1 MNIYPKGQ
9 TAILLVDPYNDFLS
23 SRGKTWPLL
32 RTVAKQV
39 NLIENLKKL
48 TQTGREQGLPIF
60 YAMHLRYRP
69 GNYEDLK
76 YLSPSQ
82 AGIKLTKTFE
92 AGAFGSEFYPDFVP
106 QSGDIIASEHACASG
121 FVGTDL
127 HEKLQEKGISHL
139 VLVGLLSNTCIES
152 TARSAVDLNYHVTLV
167 TDAVAS
173 WTPKDHQAA
182 VEFNYPHIGHIVT
195 TTAKLIHIL
204 VQEPQH
210 V

>member
-1 MNIYPKGQ
+1 MSIYPEGQ
-9 TAILLVDPYNDFLS
+9 TAILLVDPYKDFLS
-23 SRGKTWPLL
+23 PRGQAWPLL

-39 NLIENLKKL
+39 NLIENLKNL
-48 TQTGREQGLPIF
+48 METGRDQGLPIF

-82 AGIKLTKTFE
+82 AGIKLAKTFE
-92 AGAFGSEFYPDFVP
+92 ADAFGSEFHPDFVP
-106 QSGDIIASEHACASG
+106 QSDDIIASEHACTSG
-121 FVGTDL
+121 FGGTDL

-139 VLVGLLSNTCIES
+139 IIVGLLSNTCIES
-152 TARSAVDLNYHVTLV
+152 TARSAVDLDYHVTLV

-182 VEFNYPHIGHIVT
+182 VEFSYPHIGHIVT

-204 VQEPQH
+204 VQESQYA
-210 V
+210 